1 MHLFACV
8 HGYKIF
14 CFAFSRALFLVVVE
28 VSRFGLELHFGY
40 FQNSLCFFLVCPM
53 CVDRRFFTAFFLCLL
68 STPPLTGVGT
78 RHYYRKLGYELEGPY
93 MVKTLVYERDEADDY
108 EY

>member
-1 MHLFACV
+1 
-8 HGYKIF
+8 
-14 CFAFSRALFLVVVE
+14 
-28 VSRFGLELHFGY
+28 
-40 FQNSLCFFLVCPM
+40 M

-108 EY
+108 EYWALWIWRLAIIKRTDTQYNKGIGQIGGVFVICLI

>member
-1 MHLFACV
+1 M
-8 HGYKIF
+8 
-14 CFAFSRALFLVVVE
+14 FS
-28 VSRFGLELHFGY
+28 
-40 FQNSLCFFLVCPM
+40 SLCFIISLAYLRLFV
-53 CVDRRFFTAFFLCLL
+53 FFFSPAIPLL
-68 STPPLTGVGT
+68 ALRCLTGVGT

>member
-1 MHLFACV
+1 MFA
-8 HGYKIF
+8 
-14 CFAFSRALFLVVVE
+14 
-28 VSRFGLELHFGY
+28 
-40 FQNSLCFFLVCPM
+40 
-53 CVDRRFFTAFFLCLL
+53 LCLSL
-68 STPPLTGVGT
+68 SLFRIVRCLTGVGT